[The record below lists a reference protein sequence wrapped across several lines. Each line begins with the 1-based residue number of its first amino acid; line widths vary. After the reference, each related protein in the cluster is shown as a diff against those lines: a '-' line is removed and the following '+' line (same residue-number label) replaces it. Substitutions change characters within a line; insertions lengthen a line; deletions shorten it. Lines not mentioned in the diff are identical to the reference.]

1 MFTDFLS
8 RFSRT
13 ISQLNHMPSSYMK
26 PVCACVVTTTAKK
39 KKRKKKKKKNTHT
52 CNKVYSFRIMSVF
65 NI

>member
-8 RFSRT
+8 RFSCT

-39 KKRKKKKKKNTHT
+39 KRKKKEKEKHTHRQQ
-52 CNKVYSFRIMSVF
+52 SLFF
-65 NI
+65 

>member
-8 RFSRT
+8 RFSCT
-13 ISQLNHMPSSYMK
+13 ISQLNHMPFSYMK

-39 KKRKKKKKKNTHT
+39 KKKKKKNTHT
-52 CNKVYSFRIMSVF
+52 RNKVYSFRIMSVF